1 MYTPQCIFDE
11 KQLGEIVMGWI
22 VILLVIGLIV
32 WRTMP
37 AKGVRIAAPEEVK
50 PLLKQKG
57 NQFIDVRTLGEYS
70 GRHVKEFKNIPLND
84 LPKRLGE
91 LDQDKPVYVMCQ
103 SGMRSG
109 RAASLLMKKG
119 FSEVINVKGG
129 MNAW

>member
-1 MYTPQCIFDE
+1 
-11 KQLGEIVMGWI
+11 MGWI

-37 AKGVRIAAPEEVK
+37 AKGVRTVSPEVVK

-57 NQFIDVRTLGEYS
+57 NQFIDVRTPGEYS
-70 GRHVKEFKNIPLND
+70 GRHVKEFKSIPLND

-91 LDQDKPVYVMCQ
+91 LDKDKPVYVICQ

-109 RAASLLMKKG
+109 RAASLLKKKG
-119 FSEVINVKGG
+119 FSDVVNVKGG
-129 MNAW
+129 MSAWR